1 MRHVPRRRQLPR
13 EVVDLLGDDPELIRL
28 AEHVAALAE
37 APTQAL
43 AGRQQRLLVAA
54 AAAAAL
60 GAALVGV
67 VVVLFTGANAPGL
80 SDRALAAIGGDP
92 VLYAVVAQTVSDDR
106 TVELVSGRETPV
118 QLTIEAWLDQETGR
132 LRIVQRRNGGLI
144 NDTLGTT
151 QSITR
156 NATPRLDPALA
167 LFLTGYRQALRQGR
181 VRDAGTAVVSGHRIR
196 WLILVSG
203 HPAGERVAVD
213 MHSFLPVVIR
223 EPDGTR
229 WAVTRI
235 ESIPAASVDFR
246 APGLPSPAL
255 SAGRVTA
262 QQASSPRQIAHALGV
277 PPLWLGRSNG
287 ALKLIAVRLQR
298 LTSLFPP
305 TAHRAPIRSVGAS
318 LTYRNR
324 TGTMLELREA
334 RRALP
339 AYSFDGGLTFAFDP
353 IPPHGAMQLTSI
365 GGEWIGQLRTQRLYI
380 TITAPDPATVIQ
392 AARSLQPI
400 SR

>member
-1 MRHVPRRRQLPR
+1 VL
-13 EVVDLLGDDPELIRL
+13 
-28 AEHVAALAE
+28 
-37 APTQAL
+37 
-43 AGRQQRLLVAA
+43 AA
-54 AAAAAL
+54 APL

-67 VVVLFTGANAPGL
+67 VVVGLFTGASAPGL

-92 VLYAVVAQTVSDDR
+92 VLHAVVAQTVSDDR
-106 TVELVSGRETPV
+106 TVDLASGKETPV
-118 QLTIEAWLDQETGR
+118 QLTIEAWLDEETGR
-132 LRIVQRRNGGLI
+132 LHIVQRRNGGLI

-167 LFLTGYRQALRQGR
+167 LFLTGYRHALRQGR

-203 HPAGERVAVD
+203 RPAGERVAVD
-213 MHSFLPVVIR
+213 SHTFLPAVIQ

-229 WAVTRI
+229 WTVTRI
-235 ESIPAASVDFR
+235 ESIPAAPADFR
-246 APGLPSPAL
+246 APRLPSPAL

-262 QQASSPRQIAHALGV
+262 QQASSPRQIAYALGV
-277 PPLWLGRSNG
+277 PQLWLGRSNG

-305 TAHRAPIRSVGAS
+305 TAHHAPIRSVGAS
-318 LTYRNR
+318 LTYRNK

-339 AYSFDGGLTFAFDP
+339 AYSFAGGLTFAFDP

-365 GGEWIGQLRTQRLYI
+365 GGEWIGQLRAHRLYI
-380 TITAPDPATVIQ
+380 TITAPDPASVIQ